1 MNPRVRSLL
10 GLAFSLGL
18 CLAVSAVGGMVT
30 ATSVGTWYQG
40 LVRPPLN
47 PPDWIFA
54 PVWSALYVLMALAA
68 WRVWKIAGVAGARR
82 ELGMFAIQ
90 LGLNLGWSVVFF
102 GLRLPGWAFGEMI
115 VLFAAI
121 VATLILFWQRDR
133 LAGALIVPYVAWVG
147 FALYLNGA
155 IWWLN

>member
-1 MNPRVRSLL
+1 
-10 GLAFSLGL
+10 
-18 CLAVSAVGGMVT
+18 
-30 ATSVGTWYQG
+30 
-40 LVRPPLN
+40 
-47 PPDWIFA
+47 
-54 PVWSALYVLMALAA
+54 
-68 WRVWKIAGVAGARR
+68 
-82 ELGMFAIQ
+82 
-90 LGLNLGWSVVFF
+90 
-102 GLRLPGWAFGEMI
+102 MI

>member
-1 MNPRVRSLL
+1 MSPRARSLA
-10 GLAFSLGL
+10 GLVFFLGL
-18 CLAVSAVGGMVT
+18 CLIVSALGGMVT

-40 LVRPPLN
+40 LTRPPFN

-54 PVWSALYVLMALAA
+54 PVWSTLFVLMALAG
-68 WRVWKIAGVAGARR
+68 WRVWKIEGVGGARR
-82 ELGMFAIQ
+82 ELGMFAVQ
-90 LGLNLGWSVVFF
+90 LSLNLGWSVVFF

-121 VATLILFWQRDR
+121 VATLILFWRRDR
-133 LAGALIVPYVAWVG
+133 LAGGLIVPYVGWVA

>member
-10 GLAFSLGL
+10 GLAFFLGL

-102 GLRLPGWAFGEMI
+102 GLRLPGWGFGEMI

>member
-1 MNPRVRSLL
+1 MNPRIRSLG
-10 GLAFSLGL
+10 GLVFFLGL
-18 CLAVSAVGGMVT
+18 CLIVSALGGIVT

-40 LVRPPLN
+40 LARPPFN
-47 PPDWIFA
+47 PPDWVFA
-54 PVWSALYVLMALAA
+54 PVWSALYLLMALAA
-68 WRVWKIAGVAGARR
+68 WRVWKIAGVAGARF

-90 LGLNLGWSVVFF
+90 LALNLGWSVVFF
-102 GLRLPGWAFGEMI
+102 GLRQPGWAFGEMI

-121 VATLILFWQRDR
+121 VATLILFWRRDR
-133 LAGALIVPYVAWVG
+133 LAGGLMTPYVAWVG